1 MENKKISVWMP
12 LLFSGTMVMGMM
24 IGYGLHSNVHGN
36 FFGKKRN
43 SSVQEAIEL
52 INAKYVDDVQADSL
66 TEEAIEKMLSHLD
79 PHSVYIP
86 PTDLERVQNDMEG
99 GFEGIGVEY
108 QFFADTA
115 NVLSVLK
122 DGPGDKAGMQTGDK
136 FLTINDSVV
145 IGKQAVD
152 GNLMRKFLR
161 GKGGSVVNLMMLRG
175 NEKKKFTVE
184 RGLIPLPSVAAA
196 YMLDKETGYIK
207 LTKFSE
213 STYKEFM
220 TALEKLK
227 KDGMK
232 SLVFDL
238 RDNGGGMMSEAVAI
252 LDEFLDSD
260 KLLVYTEGKRSPK
273 YEYRCKRDGQ
283 FETGKLVVLID
294 DGSAS
299 ASEVVAGALQDYDRA
314 TIVGRRSFGKGL
326 VQEQFYLSNGAGLRL
341 TVARYYT
348 PLGRSIQKSYQNGL
362 DAYHHEVMDRLND
375 GELSIADS
383 IYKPQGKVYTT
394 KAGKKLYGG
403 GGISPDVYVKYDT
416 VISTRLLNQLSSNR
430 SLSKFSYALFM
441 KYAPQL
447 RAYKSIDS
455 FIVGFHPLPNDILL
469 LQSIAAKDSIQ
480 LPVLNVVQQ
489 SKILQQAKVAIAR
502 YIWRDAGEAQVSN
515 TDDAILAKAKM
526 IIAGK

>member
-12 LLFSGTMVMGMM
+12 LLFSGTMVVGMM
-24 IGYGLHSNVHGN
+24 IGYGLHSNVHGD

-52 INAKYVDDVQADSL
+52 INSKYVDDVQADSL

-86 PTDLERVQNDMEG
+86 PMDLERVQNDMEG
-99 GFEGIGVEY
+99 GFEGIGVEFQY
-108 QFFADTA
+108 FEDTA

-122 DGPGDKAGMQTGDK
+122 DGPSDKAGLQTGDK
-136 FLTINDSVV
+136 FLTVNDSAVV
-145 IGKQAVD
+145 GKKAMD
-152 GNLMRKFLR
+152 GNLMRKYLR
-161 GKGGSVVNLMMLRG
+161 GKGGSKVNLLVLSG
-175 NEKKKFTVE
+175 NEKKTFSIE
-184 RGLIPLPSVAAA
+184 RGLIPLPSVAVS

-227 KDGMK
+227 KEGMK

-326 VQEQFYLSNGAGLRL
+326 VQEQYYLSNGAALRL

-348 PLGRSIQKSYQNGL
+348 PLGRSIQKSYENGL
-362 DAYHHEVMDRLND
+362 DAYRHEVMDRLND
-375 GELSIADS
+375 GELSVADS
-383 IYKPQGKVYTT
+383 VYKPQGKVYTS

-416 VISTRLLNQLSSNR
+416 VISTKLMNQLMSNR
-430 SLSKFSYALFM
+430 SLSKFSYALYM
-441 KYAPQL
+441 KYASTLKSYQ
-447 RAYKSIDS
+447 SIDS
-455 FIVGFHPLPNDILL
+455 FAVNFHLMPNDLLL
-469 LQSIAAKDSIQ
+469 LQNIAAKDSIQ
-480 LPVLNVVQQ
+480 MPSLNVVQQ
-489 SKILQQAKVAIAR
+489 NKILQQTKIAIAR
-502 YIWRDAGEAQVSN
+502 YMWRDEGEAKMSN
-515 TDDAILAKAKM
+515 YDDEILAKAKM
-526 IIAGK
+526 ITSGK